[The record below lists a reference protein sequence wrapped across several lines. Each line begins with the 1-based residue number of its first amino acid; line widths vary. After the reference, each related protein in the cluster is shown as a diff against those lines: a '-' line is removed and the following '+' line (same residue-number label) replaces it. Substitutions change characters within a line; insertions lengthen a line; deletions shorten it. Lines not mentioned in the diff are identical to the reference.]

1 MVEKKIKVYKNV
13 FNDLIWS
20 DSDRGVFF
28 KRAYEYISQAE
39 NISILDKSKEG
50 ALAFIGRVQNRDTQN
65 YDYVFK
71 IGDYL
76 KQIVS
81 DNAGSETLP
90 MFELKE
96 YDKMTQKEIVFLLK
110 VQGKDFE
117 DVEYR
122 KIFDIDKQNRPEGAE
137 NIIEIKGYGKIQREE
152 LARQYANLGGS
163 VITDGFDVPFRFFEM
178 PYLNTIDNKFY
189 CLEEALSLGADISNA
204 LCCVHDERLF
214 NVGCHGDIKIANIL
228 YDNTGVK
235 YDPYRYILTDFN
247 TVHHDMEHTRMT
259 GEIGTLSTMPPEMFR
274 GKNNEEPFYSYEV
287 DHYSLAATMYYMLNN
302 GIYPDPDGKTRRSS
316 EDKTPYSYPG
326 FGLNNY
332 VDPRL
337 DDSKYHVMEMLKTN
351 HGFGKNEA
359 IEAAEIYLF
368 IVKQLEYDKTKR
380 AIHSKERESSVEC
393 TRRVKHAYI
402 SFLNNLGEACLQ
414 DKTYERAVKYYGRYI
429 GKQERE
435 LEYCRKNDAR
445 KKESEEIGKQLNL
458 AKYNMGLALIRLKK
472 NEDANIVK
480 KIVQDLG
487 DFLYEEH
494 LEEAFEY
501 GQYLASLQGEEDY
514 RVLLNYLNKTGEVK
528 ELPQYVKA
536 NIDKFRI
543 SYRVKYE
550 IEGHPELSLE
560 NRKYSMYSLPGSECV
575 QNIDLLS
582 NGGLPGYKV
591 DEEHSFYPKQGELIQ
606 NEAEYVIKYVKDLE
620 QRKKIEFTVHYQ
632 CDGIVFF
639 SLEKET
645 EVWIKNDLRY
655 DESLDEIP
663 EEFADAY
670 SFKSANKRWGS
681 VISNGE
687 EIFVNCEKRYIDT
700 EYTVK
705 HIRDGKEVS
714 EDTASF
720 KSRCWAG
727 ENTRTVILTKEALQP
742 RTYNG
747 YEYFK
752 ILPEN
757 AAAGDILED
766 HAEIQLLY
774 RKDSDAE
781 KTVFYAVTYYKDG
794 EECDS
799 VIQRKRIWSGAADR
813 LEIKSGALGAERY
826 DGYLLDHV
834 EPDIKEGDEI
844 SSGSLI
850 NVYYVKNSSDLD
862 NFVIEDTTL
871 VKYKGAEKCIMIPNG
886 IEVIGPGAFSA
897 HKELKGVEFPKSLKT
912 IGNSAFIN
920 CSSLAEV
927 KFTEGLRTIG
937 LGAFYGCHALSSLEF
952 PESLQTLG
960 PRAFGDC
967 TALEGTVYLPQP
979 TVINEDSFDIK
990 SSLEIVRG
998 KQPSK
1003 ATGNSV
1009 KEEKESPKAHLW
1021 TEHSALREPF
1031 VINDV
1036 TLVQYNGNE
1045 KHVVVPDGIEAIG
1058 IGAFSANK
1066 QLEGIDFP
1074 STLKM
1079 IYPSAFAN
1087 CSSLITVKFSEGL
1100 KNIGSEAFYGCSSLG
1115 VIEFPESLGYI
1126 GPKAF
1131 GKCTALKG
1139 IMYLPPSIVFH
1150 EDTFEEDGGLNIVR
1164 DKLSIKHP
1172 QEKKRKLEDK
1182 KPRNKK
1188 NIEIVTMSK
1197 PDPYSKRPQYT
1208 VKHMITDE
1216 LGQAF
1221 CHSET
1226 TYAMIDWSGEMGR
1239 RIPIQKDSL
1248 NPKKIN
1254 GYVFVT
1260 MVSSNEEPEEGKLVP
1275 SGTLIKLYYKKVKNG
1290 TNKGG
1295 FIKTSSEPSVEQSDI
1310 EDFTI
1315 NNSTLVKYNG
1325 SEKNVVIPDGVTI
1338 IGKEAFCNCR
1348 SVESVAFPLSLKM
1361 IEARAFASCTSL
1373 RGTLELPES
1382 LLQIGR
1388 SAFYGCASIKKLDFP
1403 TRLEHIGK
1411 AAFGD
1416 CKSIKGVV
1424 LLPDS
1429 VISIGKHAFYGCDS
1443 IQLIVVPEG
1452 VQKISEQS
1460 LDVRHVVSKYEY
1472 VTKCISKDKSD
1483 IDAIL
1488 AKEGRKLIETCYF
1501 VEYIKLDEDGY
1512 ETCEMRKTYTGI
1524 SWETNQNAPIM
1535 IRKNSLEQKKFRGY
1549 SYSETNSD
1557 KGSVSEGEYVPSG
1570 TVIKLYYKKNSF
1582 EFEYDGNT
1590 LVKYH
1595 GHESNVVIPER
1606 VTVIGREAFCKC
1618 EFIKTVKFPSSLQK
1632 IEGRAFASCS
1642 SLQGPLLLPESLVQI
1657 GRGAFYSCSSLSAV
1671 KFPTGLKYIGQAAF
1685 CECSAL
1691 KGTISI
1697 PKSVISIG
1705 NNAFFGCDSIQL
1717 DRMPNDE
1724 KETDE
1729 VEKLFQQTGN
1739 NEGETKKNGIIN
1751 FFKRFERS

>member
-50 ALAFIGRVQNRDTQN
+50 ALAFIGRVQNRDTQK

-302 GIYPDPDGKTRRSS
+302 GIYPDPDGKTRRSA

-380 AIHSKERESSVEC
+380 AIQSKERESSVEC

-850 NVYYVKNSSDLD
+850 NVYYVANPEVQDG
-862 NFVIEDTTL
+862 FEIEDNTL
-871 VKYKGAEKCIMIPNG
+871 IRYTGKAKQIVIPNG

-927 KFTEGLRTIG
+927 KFSEGLRTIG
-937 LGAFYGCHALSSLEF
+937 LGAFYGCNSLNSIEF
-952 PESLQTLG
+952 PESLQYIG
-960 PRAFGDC
+960 SRAFG
-967 TALEGTVYLPQP
+967 
-979 TVINEDSFDIK
+979 N
-990 SSLEIVRG
+990 
-998 KQPSK
+998 
-1003 ATGNSV
+1003 
-1009 KEEKESPKAHLW
+1009 
-1021 TEHSALREPF
+1021 
-1031 VINDV
+1031 
-1036 TLVQYNGNE
+1036 
-1045 KHVVVPDGIEAIG
+1045 
-1058 IGAFSANK
+1058 
-1066 QLEGIDFP
+1066 
-1074 STLKM
+1074 
-1079 IYPSAFAN
+1079 
-1087 CSSLITVKFSEGL
+1087 
-1100 KNIGSEAFYGCSSLG
+1100 
-1115 VIEFPESLGYI
+1115 
-1126 GPKAF
+1126 
-1131 GKCTALKG
+1131 CTALKG
-1139 IMYLPPSIVFH
+1139 TICLPETMVQVYKDAFEGCPSINVIR
-1150 EDTFEEDGGLNIVR
+1150 EKQSVEIEKQTSNSASTRSTVDTYYIVEHVTEDGNGKR
-1164 DKLSIKHP
+1164 RKYTEKRYTDKDWG
-1172 QEKKRKLEDK
+1172 DK
-1182 KPRNKK
+1182 ARP
-1188 NIEIVTMSK
+1188 EIMI
-1197 PDPYSKRPQYT
+1197 RP
-1208 VKHMITDE
+1208 
-1216 LGQAF
+1216 
-1221 CHSET
+1221 
-1226 TYAMIDWSGEMGR
+1226 
-1239 RIPIQKDSL
+1239 DSL
-1248 NPKKIN
+1248 NAKNIS
-1254 GYVFVT
+1254 GYT
-1260 MVSSNEEPEEGKLVP
+1260 YSRIVSSNGVP
-1275 SGTLIKLYYKKVKNG
+1275 
-1290 TNKGG
+1290 
-1295 FIKTSSEPSVEQSDI
+1295 
-1310 EDFTI
+1310 
-1315 NNSTLVKYNG
+1315 
-1325 SEKNVVIPDGVTI
+1325 
-1338 IGKEAFCNCR
+1338 
-1348 SVESVAFPLSLKM
+1348 
-1361 IEARAFASCTSL
+1361 
-1373 RGTLELPES
+1373 
-1382 LLQIGR
+1382 
-1388 SAFYGCASIKKLDFP
+1388 
-1403 TRLEHIGK
+1403 
-1411 AAFGD
+1411 
-1416 CKSIKGVV
+1416 
-1424 LLPDS
+1424 
-1429 VISIGKHAFYGCDS
+1429 
-1443 IQLIVVPEG
+1443 
-1452 VQKISEQS
+1452 
-1460 LDVRHVVSKYEY
+1460 
-1472 VTKCISKDKSD
+1472 
-1483 IDAIL
+1483 
-1488 AKEGRKLIETCYF
+1488 KEG
-1501 VEYIKLDEDGY
+1501 
-1512 ETCEMRKTYTGI
+1512 
-1524 SWETNQNAPIM
+1524 S
-1535 IRKNSLEQKKFRGY
+1535 S
-1549 SYSETNSD
+1549 
-1557 KGSVSEGEYVPSG
+1557 VPSG
-1570 TVIKLYYKKNSF
+1570 TVIKLYYVKDQAKEETHSNTRGTNNAQQSKEKRVGDF
-1582 EFEYDGNT
+1582 IIKGNT
-1590 LVKYH
+1590 IMAYKGEDAHIEIPDGIEIIGKEAFYKCRFIETITFPESLKRIESYAFAGCASLKGTVKLPDGISEIEEYAFVFCTSVDWIDMPRQTKL
-1595 GHESNVVIPER
+1595 GKNVFYGCKFAEPFRDSGYITSLKSIVLALLAIAPGYVVLNQYESWISFVTSIISMGMLTILTNVFLKDSDQTRFEAPIVSGVSLIARLISAIFIGINGSYFTNMCISYFASEKHWLNSVTFVIGTYIFWALIGVIWLYISVQKCGDSQYSNLHVINKIQAISAGLLEGFVIAILCSVSIVSIIPPIINFVFNWMAVFIGVGIGIVMSILLLWAYGIDDKDIAANMYLRKQDAIFAIRKFIIDMLAIAACGGCMVLMNWNVCGLIIGIVIYLALCVWNLCAFDDHISDERKPRIFWCTVVGVLTLYIGTLYAMKLTNTIMMPLMKSVNFIGQHSEIFMCIFASILGFVIGFIPLLCLCLTQEAHYMSSEFWGGVITILFMVVIPM
-1606 VTVIGREAFCKC
+1606 VLINVVFHVSAD
-1618 EFIKTVKFPSSLQK
+1618 
-1632 IEGRAFASCS
+1632 
-1642 SLQGPLLLPESLVQI
+1642 SLQG
-1657 GRGAFYSCSSLSAV
+1657 
-1671 KFPTGLKYIGQAAF
+1671 
-1685 CECSAL
+1685 
-1691 KGTISI
+1691 
-1697 PKSVISIG
+1697 
-1705 NNAFFGCDSIQL
+1705 
-1717 DRMPNDE
+1717 
-1724 KETDE
+1724 
-1729 VEKLFQQTGN
+1729 
-1739 NEGETKKNGIIN
+1739 GIIVIGSIICGVYLLQTMSWI
-1751 FFKRFERS
+1751 KYKLDLRKARSSS

>member
-90 MFELKE
+90 MFELKA
-96 YDKMTQKEIVFLLK
+96 YDKMTQKEIEFLLK

-302 GIYPDPDGKTRRSS
+302 GIYPDPDGKTRRSA

-337 DDSKYHVMEMLKTN
+337 DASKHRVMDMLKAN
-351 HGFGKNEA
+351 HGFGTNEA
-359 IEAAEIYLF
+359 VEAAEIYLF

-435 LEYCRKNDAR
+435 LEYCRKDDAR

-480 KIVQDLG
+480 KIVEDLG

-528 ELPQYVKA
+528 KLPQCVKA

-620 QRKKIEFTVHYQ
+620 QRKKIEFAVHYQ
-632 CDGIVFF
+632 CNGIVFF

-645 EVWIKNDLRY
+645 EVWIKNDLLY

-727 ENTRTVILTKEALQP
+727 ENTRTVTLTKEALQP

-757 AAAGDILED
+757 AAAGNTLED
-766 HAEIQLLY
+766 HAEIQLWY

-834 EPDIKEGDEI
+834 EPDVKEGEEI

-850 NVYYVKNSSDLD
+850 DVYYVKNSSKLD

-871 VKYKGAEKCIMIPNG
+871 VEYKGAEKHVIIPEG
-886 IEVIGPGAFSA
+886 IERIDLGVFAGY
-897 HKELKGVEFPKSLKT
+897 KELEF
-912 IGNSAFIN
+912 
-920 CSSLAEV
+920 
-927 KFTEGLRTIG
+927 
-937 LGAFYGCHALSSLEF
+937 
-952 PESLQTLG
+952 
-960 PRAFGDC
+960 
-967 TALEGTVYLPQP
+967 
-979 TVINEDSFDIK
+979 
-990 SSLEIVRG
+990 
-998 KQPSK
+998 
-1003 ATGNSV
+1003 
-1009 KEEKESPKAHLW
+1009 
-1021 TEHSALREPF
+1021 
-1031 VINDV
+1031 
-1036 TLVQYNGNE
+1036 
-1045 KHVVVPDGIEAIG
+1045 
-1058 IGAFSANK
+1058 
-1066 QLEGIDFP
+1066 
-1074 STLKM
+1074 
-1079 IYPSAFAN
+1079 
-1087 CSSLITVKFSEGL
+1087 
-1100 KNIGSEAFYGCSSLG
+1100 
-1115 VIEFPESLGYI
+1115 IEFPESLKSIGTVAFADCSSLIMVKFPEGLRSIGTGAFEDCCALSSIEFPESLHYI
-1126 GPKAF
+1126 GAKAF
-1131 GKCTALKG
+1131 GHCTALKG
-1139 IMYLPPSIVFH
+1139 TLHISQSTLVI
-1150 EDTFEEDGGLNIVR
+1150 ENAFEGNDILNIVR
-1164 DKLSIKHP
+1164 DKPDIECTW
-1172 QEKKRKLEDK
+1172 EKRTRLEDQN
-1182 KPRNKK
+1182 PCNKK

-1208 VKHMITDE
+1208 VKHIIIDE
-1216 LGQAF
+1216 FGQAF
-1221 CHSET
+1221 CHSER
-1226 TYAMIDWSGEMGR
+1226 TYAMIDWSGEMGNQ
-1239 RIPIQKDSL
+1239 IPIQKDSL
-1248 NPKKIN
+1248 KRQNIS
-1254 GYVFVT
+1254 GYVFYQ
-1260 MVSSNEEPEEGKLVP
+1260 MISSHESPEEG
-1275 SGTLIKLYYKKVKNG
+1275 
-1290 TNKGG
+1290 
-1295 FIKTSSEPSVEQSDI
+1295 
-1310 EDFTI
+1310 
-1315 NNSTLVKYNG
+1315 
-1325 SEKNVVIPDGVTI
+1325 
-1338 IGKEAFCNCR
+1338 
-1348 SVESVAFPLSLKM
+1348 
-1361 IEARAFASCTSL
+1361 
-1373 RGTLELPES
+1373 EL
-1382 LLQIGR
+1382 
-1388 SAFYGCASIKKLDFP
+1388 
-1403 TRLEHIGK
+1403 
-1411 AAFGD
+1411 
-1416 CKSIKGVV
+1416 
-1424 LLPDS
+1424 
-1429 VISIGKHAFYGCDS
+1429 
-1443 IQLIVVPEG
+1443 
-1452 VQKISEQS
+1452 
-1460 LDVRHVVSKYEY
+1460 
-1472 VTKCISKDKSD
+1472 
-1483 IDAIL
+1483 
-1488 AKEGRKLIETCYF
+1488 
-1501 VEYIKLDEDGY
+1501 
-1512 ETCEMRKTYTGI
+1512 
-1524 SWETNQNAPIM
+1524 
-1535 IRKNSLEQKKFRGY
+1535 
-1549 SYSETNSD
+1549 
-1557 KGSVSEGEYVPSG
+1557 VPSG
-1570 TVIKLYYKKNSF
+1570 TVIKLCYKKVKKSYAARKLEQKNDKRESVKEHIDVKARNVDEIA
-1582 EFEYDGNT
+1582 EFFAMFD
-1590 LVKYH
+1590 
-1595 GHESNVVIPER
+1595 ES
-1606 VTVIGREAFCKC
+1606 AK
-1618 EFIKTVKFPSSLQK
+1618 KK
-1632 IEGRAFASCS
+1632 
-1642 SLQGPLLLPESLVQI
+1642 
-1657 GRGAFYSCSSLSAV
+1657 
-1671 KFPTGLKYIGQAAF
+1671 
-1685 CECSAL
+1685 
-1691 KGTISI
+1691 
-1697 PKSVISIG
+1697 
-1705 NNAFFGCDSIQL
+1705 
-1717 DRMPNDE
+1717 E
-1724 KETDE
+1724 K
-1729 VEKLFQQTGN
+1729 
-1739 NEGETKKNGIIN
+1739 NE
-1751 FFKRFERS
+1751 